1 MQLIQYIK
9 YFQNKVKLYKY
20 QSTIVNNEHFPYNI
34 NSISNLSKDYLIG
47 LFFDDLIKE
56 YIIYLYDLNI
66 KYWFKLNYKLP
77 IKLNVFTHC
86 QIIVINDV
94 IYII

>member
-1 MQLIQYIK
+1 MLLIQFIK
-9 YFQNKVKLYKY
+9 YFQNKIKLYKY
-20 QSTIVNNEHFPYNI
+20 QSSIINNEHLIYR
-34 NSISNLSKDYLIG
+34 SMSNLSKDYLIG
-47 LFFDDLIKE
+47 LFFDNLIKE

-77 IKLNVFTHC
+77 IKLNIRTHC

>member
-1 MQLIQYIK
+1 M
-9 YFQNKVKLYKY
+9 YKY
-20 QSTIVNNEHFPYNI
+20 QSPIIMNEHLLSV
-34 NSISNLSKDYLIG
+34 SISNLSKDYLIG
-47 LFFDDLIKE
+47 LFFDNLIKE

-77 IKLNVFTHC
+77 IKLNINTYC

>member
-1 MQLIQYIK
+1 MQLIQFIK
-9 YFQNKVKLYKY
+9 YFQNKIKLYKY
-20 QSTIVNNEHFPYNI
+20 QSSVINNEHLTYK
-34 NSISNLSKDYLIG
+34 SISNLSKDYLIG
-47 LFFDDLIKE
+47 LFFDNLIKE

-77 IKLNVFTHC
+77 IKLNINTYC

>member
-1 MQLIQYIK
+1 M
-9 YFQNKVKLYKY
+9 YKY
-20 QSTIVNNEHFPYNI
+20 QSPIINNEHLI
-34 NSISNLSKDYLIG
+34 NKSIRNLSKDYLIG
-47 LFFDDLIKE
+47 IFFDELIKE

-77 IKLNVFTHC
+77 IKLNILNYC